1 MGAVEDLVGGAVDAV
16 GYFQVLVELVDLPLS
31 VGLVL
36 EPELLGEVPLEERVR
51 RAVGVG
57 QPVGCCCCRGRGQIV
72 VLEGGLGVAV
82 VVGGGGGGRVGGGGL
97 GLLLG
102 LGGRGGLGG
111 RRPLAL
117 PGLLDDDLVAGL
129 VLLDDAAHAVLLL
142 EVEGRGARG
151 AESADALRARVVL
164 GLVGVPPLNWSQAP
178 HSILLVAL
186 SRAAVGRRGLVAYAL
201 VLDPGEPVVRHE
213 RAPRALV
220 LVQGHARG
228 GGGGGIRR
236 AGVEGGLG

>member
-51 RAVGVG
+51 RAVGVRG
-57 QPVGCCCCRGRGQIV
+57 GCCWGRGQIV

-97 GLLLG
+97 CLLLG
-102 LGGRGGLGG
+102 LGGGRGLGG
-111 RRPLAL
+111 RGPLAL

-186 SRAAVGRRGLVAYAL
+186 SRAAVGRRGLVADAL